1 MQTKNDLNVNT
12 LVDEA
17 KFTPFHWNVL
27 FWCLL
32 IIIFDGYDLVIYGV
46 ALPLLMQEWQLSA
59 VQAGMLA
66 STALFGMMFGAMS
79 FGTLSDKIGRK
90 KTIMICVALFSGFT
104 FLGAF
109 ARDPIEF
116 GVLRFLAGLGI
127 GGVMPN
133 VVALMTEYA
142 PKRMRSTLVALMF
155 SGYAIGGM
163 TSALLGAWLVPQ
175 YGWEIMFYIGVIP
188 LLIMPIIWKFLPES
202 LMYLTTKKQ
211 TQSCYSIINQIAPEV
226 KINSETKLVLNEVI
240 AGDEAPLKALFQQ
253 GRAFSTFMFWVA
265 FFMCLLMVYAL
276 GSWLPKLM
284 IQAGYSLGAS
294 MIFLFALNIGG
305 MVGAIGGGVL
315 ADRFHIKKVLTIMFM
330 CGAAALILLGFNSPQ
345 MVLYTLIAVAGAATI
360 GSQILLY
367 TFVAQYYPT
376 TVRST
381 GMGWASGVGRIG
393 AIVGPVLTGALL
405 TFELPHQMNFLAIAI
420 PGVIAAIAIF
430 LVNLKSSVDGEI
442 SSSVIDSKSNT
453 INQKTA

>member
-1 MQTKNDLNVNT
+1 MQSNKININT
-12 LVDEA
+12 LIDEA
-17 KFTPFHWNVL
+17 KFTPFHWGVL
-27 FWCLL
+27 FWCLM

-46 ALPLLMQEWQLSA
+46 ALPLLMQEWALSA
-59 VQAGMLA
+59 VQAGLLA
-66 STALFGMMFGAMS
+66 SAALFGMMFGAMT
-79 FGTLSDKIGRK
+79 FGTLSDKVGRK
-90 KTIMICVALFSGFT
+90 KTIMICVAIFSGFT

-109 ARDPIEF
+109 ATNPVEF
-116 GVLRFLAGLGI
+116 GILRFLAGLGI

-142 PKRMRSTLVALMF
+142 PKRIRSTLVALMF

-175 YGWEIMFYIGVIP
+175 FGWKIMFYIAIIP
-188 LLIMPIIWKFLPES
+188 LVALPLIWKFLPES
-202 LMYLTTKKQ
+202 LMYLTNKKEIEQ
-211 TQSCYSIINQIAPEV
+211 TRTIVQ
-226 KINSETKLVLNEVI
+226 KISPSHQLNGDTEFVLNEVTK
-240 AGDEAPLKALFQQ
+240 GDEAPVKALFQQ
-253 GRAFSTFMFWVA
+253 GRMFSTFMFWIA

-305 MVGAIGGGVL
+305 MIGAIGGGAL
-315 ADRFHIKKVLTIMFM
+315 ADRFHIQKVVTIMFI

-345 MVLYTLIAVAGAATI
+345 IVLYTLIAVAGAATI

-367 TFVAQYYPT
+367 TFVAQYYPS

-381 GMGWASGVGRIG
+381 GMGWASGIGRIG

-405 TFELPHQMNFLAIAI
+405 TMNLPHQMNFFAIAI
-420 PGVIAAIAIF
+420 PGVIAALAIF
-430 LVNLKSSVDGEI
+430 MVNLKTSVEAKAAVEP
-442 SSSVIDSKSNT
+442 VIKSNPVA
-453 INQKTA
+453 QKATQ

>member
-1 MQTKNDLNVNT
+1 MSTNKVNINT
-12 LVDEA
+12 LIDEA
-17 KFTPFHWNVL
+17 KFTPFHWGVL
-27 FWCLL
+27 IWCLL

-46 ALPLLMQEWQLSA
+46 ALPLLMQEWLSA

-79 FGTLSDKIGRK
+79 FGTLSDKLGRK
-90 KTIMICVALFSGFT
+90 KTIMICVAIFSGFT
-104 FLGAF
+104 FIGAF
-109 ARDPIEF
+109 ATSPVEF
-116 GVLRFLAGLGI
+116 GILRFLAGLGI

-142 PKRMRSTLVALMF
+142 PKRIRSTLVALMF

-175 YGWEIMFYIGVIP
+175 FGWKIMFLLAGTP
-188 LLIMPIIWKFLPES
+188 LLFLPILWKYLPES
-202 LMYLTTKKQ
+202 LMYLTNKQ
-211 TQSCYSIINQIAPEV
+211 QTAQAQSIIQKISPTQI
-226 KINSETKLVLNEVI
+226 IGSDTQFVLNEVQK
-240 AGDEAPLKALFQQ
+240 GDEAPLKALFQQ
-253 GRAFSTFMFWVA
+253 GRTFSTFMFWLA

-305 MVGAIGGGVL
+305 MIGAVGGGYL
-315 ADRFHIKKVLTIMFM
+315 ADRFHIKKVLTIMFL
-330 CGAAALILLGFNSPQ
+330 CGAASLILLGYNSPQ
-345 MVLYTLIAVAGAATI
+345 FVLYSLIAVAGAATI

-367 TFVAQYYPT
+367 TFVAQYYPS

-381 GMGWASGVGRIG
+381 GMGWASGIGRIG

-405 TFELPHQMNFLAIAI
+405 TMNLPHQMNFFAIAI
-420 PGVIAAIAIF
+420 PGLIAALAIF
-430 LVNLKSSVDGEI
+430 LVNLKMSVEGQALATPEI
-442 SSSVIDSKSNT
+442 RTDSLAEKAS
-453 INQKTA
+453 

>member
-1 MQTKNDLNVNT
+1 MSTNKVNINT
-12 LVDEA
+12 LIDEA
-17 KFTPFHWNVL
+17 KFTPFHWGVL
-27 FWCLL
+27 IWCLL

-46 ALPLLMQEWQLSA
+46 ALPLLMQEWALSA

-79 FGTLSDKIGRK
+79 FGTLSDKLGRK
-90 KTIMICVALFSGFT
+90 KTIMICVAIFSGFT
-104 FLGAF
+104 FIGAF
-109 ARDPIEF
+109 ATSPVEF
-116 GVLRFLAGLGI
+116 GILRFLAGLGI

-142 PKRMRSTLVALMF
+142 PKRIRSTLVALMF

-175 YGWEIMFYIGVIP
+175 FGWKIMFLLAGTP
-188 LLIMPIIWKFLPES
+188 LLFLPILWKYLPES
-202 LMYLTTKKQ
+202 LMYLTNKQ
-211 TQSCYSIINQIAPEV
+211 QTAEAQNIIQKISPTQVIGSDTQF
-226 KINSETKLVLNEVI
+226 VLNEVQK
-240 AGDEAPLKALFQQ
+240 GDEAPLKALFQQ
-253 GRAFSTFMFWVA
+253 GRTFSTFMFWLA

-305 MVGAIGGGVL
+305 MIGAIGGGYL
-315 ADRFHIKKVLTIMFM
+315 ADRFHIKKVLTIMFL
-330 CGAAALILLGFNSPQ
+330 CGAASLILLGYNSPQ
-345 MVLYTLIAVAGAATI
+345 FVLYSLIAVAGAATI

-367 TFVAQYYPT
+367 TFVAQYYPS

-381 GMGWASGVGRIG
+381 GMGWASGIGRIG

-405 TFELPHQMNFLAIAI
+405 TMNLPHQMNFFAIAI
-420 PGVIAAIAIF
+420 PGLIAALAIF
-430 LVNLKSSVDGEI
+430 LVNLKMSVEGQALATPEI
-442 SSSVIDSKSNT
+442 HTDSLAEKVS
-453 INQKTA
+453 

>member
-1 MQTKNDLNVNT
+1 MSTNKVNINT
-12 LVDEA
+12 LIDEA
-17 KFTPFHWNVL
+17 KFTPFHWGVL
-27 FWCLL
+27 IWCLL

-46 ALPLLMQEWQLSA
+46 ALPLLMQEWSLSA

-79 FGTLSDKIGRK
+79 FGTLSDKLGRK
-90 KTIMICVALFSGFT
+90 KTIMICVATFSGFT
-104 FLGAF
+104 FIGAF
-109 ARDPIEF
+109 ATSPVEF
-116 GVLRFLAGLGI
+116 GILRFLAGLGI

-142 PKRMRSTLVALMF
+142 PKRIRSTLVALMF

-175 YGWEIMFYIGVIP
+175 FGWKIMFLLAGTP
-188 LLIMPIIWKFLPES
+188 LLFLPILWKYLPES
-202 LMYLTTKKQ
+202 LMYLTNKQ
-211 TQSCYSIINQIAPEV
+211 QTAQAQSIIR
-226 KINSETKLVLNEVI
+226 KISPTQVIGSDTQFVLNEVQK
-240 AGDEAPLKALFQQ
+240 GDEAPLKALFQQ
-253 GRAFSTFMFWVA
+253 GRTFSTFMFWLA

-305 MVGAIGGGVL
+305 MIGAIGGGYL
-315 ADRFHIKKVLTIMFM
+315 ADRFHIKKVLTIMFL
-330 CGAAALILLGFNSPQ
+330 CGAASLILLGYNSPQ
-345 MVLYTLIAVAGAATI
+345 FVLYSLIAVAGAATI

-367 TFVAQYYPT
+367 TFVAQYYPS

-381 GMGWASGVGRIG
+381 GMGWASGIGRIG

-405 TFELPHQMNFLAIAI
+405 TMNLPHQMNFFAIAI
-420 PGVIAAIAIF
+420 PGLIAALAIF
-430 LVNLKSSVDGEI
+430 LVNLKMSVEGQALATPDI
-442 SSSVIDSKSNT
+442 RTDSLAEKAS
-453 INQKTA
+453 

>member
-1 MQTKNDLNVNT
+1 MQSNKININT
-12 LVDEA
+12 LIDEA
-17 KFTPFHWNVL
+17 KFTPFHWGVL
-27 FWCLL
+27 FWCLM

-46 ALPLLMQEWQLSA
+46 ALPLLMQEWALSA
-59 VQAGMLA
+59 VQAGLLA
-66 STALFGMMFGAMS
+66 STALFGMMFGAMT
-79 FGTLSDKIGRK
+79 FGTLSDKLGRK
-90 KTIMICVALFSGFT
+90 KTIMICVAIFSGFT

-109 ARDPIEF
+109 ATNPVEF
-116 GVLRFLAGLGI
+116 GILRFLAGLGI

-142 PKRMRSTLVALMF
+142 PKRIRSTLVALMF

-175 YGWEIMFYIGVIP
+175 FGWKIMFYIAIIP
-188 LLIMPIIWKFLPES
+188 LVALPLIWKFLPES
-202 LMYLTTKKQ
+202 LMYLTNKKEIEQ
-211 TQSCYSIINQIAPEV
+211 TRTIVQ
-226 KINSETKLVLNEVI
+226 KISPSQQLNGDTEFVLNEVTK
-240 AGDEAPLKALFQQ
+240 GDEAPVKALFQQ
-253 GRAFSTFMFWVA
+253 GRMFSTFMFWIA

-305 MVGAIGGGVL
+305 MIGAIGGGAL
-315 ADRFHIKKVLTIMFM
+315 ADRFHIKKVVTIMFI

-345 MVLYTLIAVAGAATI
+345 IVLYTLIAVAGAATI

-367 TFVAQYYPT
+367 TFVAQYYPS

-381 GMGWASGVGRIG
+381 GMGWASGIGRIG

-405 TFELPHQMNFLAIAI
+405 TMNLPHQMNFFAIAI
-420 PGVIAAIAIF
+420 PGVIAALAIF
-430 LVNLKSSVDGEI
+430 MVNLKTSVEAKAAVEP
-442 SSSVIDSKSNT
+442 VIESNPVA
-453 INQKTA
+453 QKAAQ

>member
-1 MQTKNDLNVNT
+1 MQNQKININT

-17 KFTPFHWNVL
+17 KFTPFHWGVL
-27 FWCLL
+27 IWCLL

-46 ALPLLMQEWQLSA
+46 ALPLLMQEWSLSA
-59 VQAGMLA
+59 VQAGLLA
-66 STALFGMMFGAMS
+66 STALFGMMFGAMC

-90 KTIMICVALFSGFT
+90 KTIMICVGIFSGFT
-104 FLGAF
+104 FCGAF
-109 ARDPIEF
+109 ASTPVEF
-116 GVLRFLAGLGI
+116 GILRFLAGLGI

-142 PKRMRSTLVALMF
+142 PKRIRSTLVALMF

-163 TSALLGAWLVPQ
+163 ASALLGAWLVPV
-175 YGWEIMFYIGVIP
+175 YGWKIMFYIAIIP
-188 LLIMPIIWKFLPES
+188 CLALPLIWKFLPES
-202 LMYLTTKKQ
+202 LMYLTSKHQ
-211 TQSCYSIINQIAPEV
+211 TDTTRTIVSKIAPEQV
-226 KINSETKLVLNEVI
+226 LTTDTQFVLNEVSEE
-240 AGDEAPLKALFQQ
+240 DKAPLKALFQQ
-253 GRAFSTFMFWVA
+253 GRSFSTFMFWIA

-305 MVGAIGGGVL
+305 MVGAIGGGAL
-315 ADRFHIKKVLTIMFM
+315 ADRFHIKKVLSIMFM
-330 CGAAALILLGFNSPQ
+330 CGALVLILLGFNSPQ

-381 GMGWASGVGRIG
+381 GMGWASGIGRIG

-405 TFELPHQMNFLAIAI
+405 TMNLPHQMNFLVIAI
-420 PGVIAAIAIF
+420 PGVVAALAIF
-430 LVNLKSSVDGEI
+430 MVNLQASVEASTQGQSRKI
-442 SSSVIDSKSNT
+442 NT
-453 INQKTA
+453 QAIKNPAN

>member
-1 MQTKNDLNVNT
+1 MQNQKININT

-17 KFTPFHWNVL
+17 KFTPFHWGVL
-27 FWCLL
+27 IWCLL

-46 ALPLLMQEWQLSA
+46 ALPLLMQEWSLSA
-59 VQAGMLA
+59 VQAGLLA
-66 STALFGMMFGAMS
+66 STALFGMMFGAMC

-90 KTIMICVALFSGFT
+90 KTIMICVGIFSGFT
-104 FLGAF
+104 FCGAF
-109 ARDPIEF
+109 ASTPVEF
-116 GVLRFLAGLGI
+116 GILRFLAGLGI

-142 PKRMRSTLVALMF
+142 PKRIRSTLVALMF

-163 TSALLGAWLVPQ
+163 ASALLGAWLVPV
-175 YGWEIMFYIGVIP
+175 YGWKIMFYIAIIP
-188 LLIMPIIWKFLPES
+188 CLALPLIWKFLPES
-202 LMYLTTKKQ
+202 LMYLTSKHQ
-211 TQSCYSIINQIAPEV
+211 TDTTRTIVSKIAPEQV
-226 KINSETKLVLNEVI
+226 LTTDTQFVLNEVSEE
-240 AGDEAPLKALFQQ
+240 DNAPLKALFQQ
-253 GRAFSTFMFWVA
+253 GRSFSTFMFWIA

-305 MVGAIGGGVL
+305 MVGAIGGGAL
-315 ADRFHIKKVLTIMFM
+315 ADRFHIKKVLSIMFM
-330 CGAAALILLGFNSPQ
+330 CGALALILLGFNSPQ

-381 GMGWASGVGRIG
+381 GMGWASGIGRIG

-405 TFELPHQMNFLAIAI
+405 TMNLPHQMNFLVIAI
-420 PGVIAAIAIF
+420 PGVIAALAIF
-430 LVNLKSSVDGEI
+430 MVNLQASIEASTQGQSPKPNTQAI
-442 SSSVIDSKSNT
+442 KNPSN
-453 INQKTA
+453 

>member
-1 MQTKNDLNVNT
+1 MQSNKININT
-12 LVDEA
+12 LIDDA
-17 KFTPFHWNVL
+17 KFTPFHWGVL
-27 FWCLL
+27 FWCLM

-46 ALPLLMQEWQLSA
+46 ALPLLMQEWALSA
-59 VQAGMLA
+59 VQAGLLA
-66 STALFGMMFGAMS
+66 STALFGMMFGAMT
-79 FGTLSDKIGRK
+79 FGTLSDKLGRK
-90 KTIMICVALFSGFT
+90 KTIMICVAIFSGFT

-109 ARDPIEF
+109 ASNPVEF
-116 GVLRFLAGLGI
+116 GILRFLAGLGI

-142 PKRMRSTLVALMF
+142 PKRIRSTLVALMF

-175 YGWEIMFYIGVIP
+175 FGWKIMFYIAIIP
-188 LLIMPIIWKFLPES
+188 LVALPLIWKFLPES
-202 LMYLTTKKQ
+202 LMYLTNKKEIEQ
-211 TQSCYSIINQIAPEV
+211 TRSIVQ
-226 KINSETKLVLNEVI
+226 KISPSQQLNGDTEFVLNEVTK
-240 AGDEAPLKALFQQ
+240 GDEAPVKALFQQ
-253 GRAFSTFMFWVA
+253 GRMFSTFMFWIA

-305 MVGAIGGGVL
+305 MIGAIGGGAL
-315 ADRFHIKKVLTIMFM
+315 ADRFHIKKVLTIMFI

-345 MVLYTLIAVAGAATI
+345 IVLYTLIAVAGAATI

-367 TFVAQYYPT
+367 TFVAQYYPS

-381 GMGWASGVGRIG
+381 GMGWASGIGRIG

-405 TFELPHQMNFLAIAI
+405 TMNLPHQMNFFAIAI
-420 PGVIAAIAIF
+420 PGVIAALAIF
-430 LVNLKSSVDGEI
+430 MVNLKASVDAKALTEPA
-442 SSSVIDSKSNT
+442 VESNP
-453 INQKTA
+453 IAQKATQ

>member
-1 MQTKNDLNVNT
+1 MQSNKININT
-12 LVDEA
+12 LIDEA
-17 KFTPFHWNVL
+17 KFTPFHWGVL
-27 FWCLL
+27 FWCLM

-46 ALPLLMQEWQLSA
+46 ALPLLMQEWALSA
-59 VQAGMLA
+59 VQAGLLA
-66 STALFGMMFGAMS
+66 STALFGMMFGAMT
-79 FGTLSDKIGRK
+79 FGTLSDKLGRK
-90 KTIMICVALFSGFT
+90 KTIMICVAIFSGFT

-109 ARDPIEF
+109 ASNPVEF
-116 GVLRFLAGLGI
+116 GILRFLAGLGI

-142 PKRMRSTLVALMF
+142 PKRIRSTLVALMF

-163 TSALLGAWLVPQ
+163 TSALLGAWLVPEF
-175 YGWEIMFYIGVIP
+175 GWKIMFYIAIIP
-188 LLIMPIIWKFLPES
+188 LVALPLIWKFLPES
-202 LMYLTTKKQ
+202 LMYLTNKKEIEQ
-211 TQSCYSIINQIAPEV
+211 TRSIVQ
-226 KINSETKLVLNEVI
+226 KISPSQQLNGDTEFVLNEVTK
-240 AGDEAPLKALFQQ
+240 GDEAPVKALFQQ
-253 GRAFSTFMFWVA
+253 GRMFSTFMFWIA

-305 MVGAIGGGVL
+305 MIGAVGGGAL
-315 ADRFHIKKVLTIMFM
+315 ADRFHIKKVLTIMFI

-345 MVLYTLIAVAGAATI
+345 IVLYTLIAVAGAATI

-367 TFVAQYYPT
+367 TFVAQYYPS

-381 GMGWASGVGRIG
+381 GMGWASGIGRIG

-405 TFELPHQMNFLAIAI
+405 TMNLPHQMNFFVIAI
-420 PGVIAAIAIF
+420 PGVIAALAIF
-430 LVNLKSSVDGEI
+430 MVNLKASVDAKALTEPA
-442 SSSVIDSKSNT
+442 VESNP
-453 INQKTA
+453 IAQKATQ

>member
-1 MQTKNDLNVNT
+1 MEASKLNINS
-12 LVDEA
+12 LIDEA
-17 KFTPFHWNVL
+17 KFKPFHWGVL

-46 ALPLLMQEWQLSA
+46 ALPLLMQEWGLNA
-59 VQAGMLA
+59 VQAGLLA
-66 STALFGMMFGAMS
+66 STALFGMMFGAMC

-90 KTIMICVALFSGFT
+90 KTIMICVAIFSGFT

-109 ARDPIEF
+109 APSPTEF
-116 GVLRFLAGLGI
+116 GILRFLAGLGI

-142 PKRMRSTLVALMF
+142 PKRIRSTLVALMF

-163 TSALLGAWLVPQ
+163 TSALLGAWLVPVH
-175 YGWEIMFYIGVIP
+175 GWQIMFYIAILP
-188 LLIMPIIWKFLPES
+188 LLALPLVWKFLPES
-202 LMYLTTKKQ
+202 LMYLTNKGETETVRTIVQK
-211 TQSCYSIINQIAPEV
+211 IAPEQN
-226 KINSETKLVLNEVI
+226 ITATTQFVLNEVGK
-240 AGDEAPLKALFQQ
+240 GDEAPLKALFQQ
-253 GRAFSTFMFWVA
+253 GRTFSTFMFWIA

-305 MVGAIGGGVL
+305 MVGAIGGGAL
-315 ADRFHIKKVLTIMFM
+315 ADRFNIKTVLTIMFT

-345 MVLYTLIAVAGAATI
+345 VVLYTLIAVAGAATI

-367 TFVAQYYPT
+367 TFVAQYYPS

-381 GMGWASGVGRIG
+381 GMGWASGIGRIG

-405 TFELPHQMNFLAIAI
+405 TMNLPHQMNFFAIAI
-420 PGVIAAIAIF
+420 PGVIAALAIF
-430 LVNLKSSVDGEI
+430 FVNMKASVDGK
-442 SSSVIDSKSNT
+442 VV
-453 INQKTA
+453 NQNKTAPNKVVSATNS

>member
-1 MQTKNDLNVNT
+1 MQSNKININT
-12 LVDEA
+12 LIDEA
-17 KFTPFHWNVL
+17 KFTPFHWGVL
-27 FWCLL
+27 FWCLM

-46 ALPLLMQEWQLSA
+46 ALPLLMQEWALSA
-59 VQAGMLA
+59 VQAGLLA
-66 STALFGMMFGAMS
+66 STALFGMMFGAMT
-79 FGTLSDKIGRK
+79 FGTLSDKLGRK
-90 KTIMICVALFSGFT
+90 KTIMICVAIFSGFT

-109 ARDPIEF
+109 ASNPVEF
-116 GVLRFLAGLGI
+116 GILRFLAGLGI

-142 PKRMRSTLVALMF
+142 PKRIRSTLVALMF

-175 YGWEIMFYIGVIP
+175 FGWKIMFYIAIIP
-188 LLIMPIIWKFLPES
+188 LVALPLIWKFLPES
-202 LMYLTTKKQ
+202 LMYLTNKKEIEQ
-211 TQSCYSIINQIAPEV
+211 TRTIV
-226 KINSETKLVLNEVI
+226 KKISPSHQLNGDTEFVLNEVTK
-240 AGDEAPLKALFQQ
+240 GDEAPVKALFQQ
-253 GRAFSTFMFWVA
+253 GRMFSTFMFWIA

-305 MVGAIGGGVL
+305 MIGAIGGGAL
-315 ADRFHIKKVLTIMFM
+315 ADRFHIKKVVTIMFI

-345 MVLYTLIAVAGAATI
+345 IVLYTLIAVAGAATI

-367 TFVAQYYPT
+367 TFVAQYYPS

-381 GMGWASGVGRIG
+381 GMGWASGIGRIG

-405 TFELPHQMNFLAIAI
+405 TMNLPHQMNFFAIAI
-420 PGVIAAIAIF
+420 PGVIAALAIF
-430 LVNLKSSVDGEI
+430 MVNLKTSVEAKAA
-442 SSSVIDSKSNT
+442 VEPVLNSNPVT
-453 INQKTA
+453 QKATQ

>member
-1 MQTKNDLNVNT
+1 MQSNKININT
-12 LVDEA
+12 LIDEA
-17 KFTPFHWNVL
+17 KFTPFHWGVL
-27 FWCLL
+27 FWCLM

-46 ALPLLMQEWQLSA
+46 ALPLLMQEWALSA
-59 VQAGMLA
+59 VQAGLLA
-66 STALFGMMFGAMS
+66 STALFGMMFGAMT
-79 FGTLSDKIGRK
+79 FGTLSDKLGRK
-90 KTIMICVALFSGFT
+90 KTIMICVAIFSGFT

-109 ARDPIEF
+109 ATNPVEF
-116 GVLRFLAGLGI
+116 GILRFLAGLGI

-142 PKRMRSTLVALMF
+142 PKRIRSTLVALMF

-175 YGWEIMFYIGVIP
+175 FGWKIMFYIAIIP
-188 LLIMPIIWKFLPES
+188 LVALPLIWKFLPES
-202 LMYLTTKKQ
+202 LMYLTNKKEIEQ
-211 TQSCYSIINQIAPEV
+211 TRTIVQ
-226 KINSETKLVLNEVI
+226 KISPSQQLNGDTEFVLNEVTK
-240 AGDEAPLKALFQQ
+240 GDEAPVKALFQQ
-253 GRAFSTFMFWVA
+253 GRMFSTFMFWIA

-305 MVGAIGGGVL
+305 MIGAIGGGAL
-315 ADRFHIKKVLTIMFM
+315 ADRFHIKKVVTIMFI

-345 MVLYTLIAVAGAATI
+345 IVLYTLIAVAGAATI

-367 TFVAQYYPT
+367 TFVAQYYPS

-381 GMGWASGVGRIG
+381 GMGWASGIGRIG

-405 TFELPHQMNFLAIAI
+405 TMNLPHQMNFFAIAI
-420 PGVIAAIAIF
+420 PGVIAALAIF
-430 LVNLKSSVDGEI
+430 MVNLKTSVEGHCC
-442 SSSVIDSKSNT
+442 K
-453 INQKTA
+453 

>member
-1 MQTKNDLNVNT
+1 MQSNKININT
-12 LVDEA
+12 LIDDA
-17 KFTPFHWNVL
+17 KFTPFHWGVL
-27 FWCLL
+27 FWCLM

-46 ALPLLMQEWQLSA
+46 ALPLLMQEWALSA
-59 VQAGMLA
+59 VQAGLLA
-66 STALFGMMFGAMS
+66 STALFGMMFGAMT
-79 FGTLSDKIGRK
+79 FGTLSDKLGRK
-90 KTIMICVALFSGFT
+90 KTIMICVAIFSGFT

-109 ARDPIEF
+109 ATNPVEF
-116 GVLRFLAGLGI
+116 GILRFLAGLGI

-142 PKRMRSTLVALMF
+142 PKRIRSTLVALMF

-175 YGWEIMFYIGVIP
+175 FGWKIMFYIAIIP
-188 LLIMPIIWKFLPES
+188 LVALPLIWKFLPES
-202 LMYLTTKKQ
+202 LMYLTNKKEIEQ
-211 TQSCYSIINQIAPEV
+211 TRTIVQ
-226 KINSETKLVLNEVI
+226 KISPSHQLNGDTEFVLNEVTK
-240 AGDEAPLKALFQQ
+240 GDEAPVKALFQQ
-253 GRAFSTFMFWVA
+253 GRMFSTFMFWIA

-305 MVGAIGGGVL
+305 MIGAIGGGAL
-315 ADRFHIKKVLTIMFM
+315 ADRFHIKKVVTIMFI

-345 MVLYTLIAVAGAATI
+345 IVLYTLIAVAGAATI

-367 TFVAQYYPT
+367 TFVAQYYPS

-381 GMGWASGVGRIG
+381 GMGWASGIGRIG

-405 TFELPHQMNFLAIAI
+405 TMNLPHQMNFFAIAI
-420 PGVIAAIAIF
+420 PGVIAALAIF
-430 LVNLKSSVDGEI
+430 MVNLKTSVEAKAA
-442 SSSVIDSKSNT
+442 VEPVLNSNPVT
-453 INQKTA
+453 QKATQ

>member
-1 MQTKNDLNVNT
+1 MANLNINT
-12 LVDEA
+12 IVDEA

-27 FWCLL
+27 IWCLL

-46 ALPLLMQEWQLSA
+46 ALPLLMQEWGLTA

-79 FGTLSDKIGRK
+79 FGTLSDKLGRK
-90 KTIMICVALFSGFT
+90 ETIMICVAIFSGFT

-109 ARDPIEF
+109 ASNPIEF
-116 GVLRFLAGLGI
+116 GILRFLAGLGI

-142 PKRMRSTLVALMF
+142 PKKIRSILVAVMF

-163 TSALLGAWLVPQ
+163 ASALLGAWLVTD
-175 YGWEIMFYIGVIP
+175 YGWKIMFYIAGIP
-188 LLIMPIIWKFLPES
+188 FIALPIIWKFLPES
-202 LMYLTTKKQ
+202 LMFLTNKGKTEKVRQ
-211 TQSCYSIINQIAPEV
+211 TVQKIAPEKV
-226 KINSETKLVLNEVI
+226 ITADTVFVLNEAT
-240 AGDEAPLKALFQQ
+240 AGDEAPLRALFQQ
-253 GRAFSTFMFWVA
+253 GRTFSTLMFWVA

-294 MIFLFALNIGG
+294 MLFLFALNIGG

-315 ADRFHIKKVLTIMFM
+315 SDRFHLKPVLTIMFTV
-330 CGAAALILLGFNSPQ
+330 GAIALILLGFKSPQ
-345 MVLYTLIAVAGAATI
+345 AILYTLIAIAGAATI

-367 TFVAQYYPT
+367 TFVAQFYPAA
-376 TVRST
+376 VRST
-381 GMGWASGVGRIG
+381 GMGWASGIGRIG

-405 TFELPHQMNFLAIAI
+405 TLQLPHQMNFMAIAI
-420 PGVIAAIAIF
+420 PGVIAALAIF
-430 LVNLKSSVDGEI
+430 WVNLKASVDQTKTVKQLSLVENESVIKSSV
-442 SSSVIDSKSNT
+442 N
-453 INQKTA
+453 

>member
-1 MQTKNDLNVNT
+1 MQNQKININT

-17 KFTPFHWNVL
+17 RFTPFHWGVL
-27 FWCLL
+27 IWCLL

-46 ALPLLMQEWQLSA
+46 ALPLLMQEWSLSA
-59 VQAGMLA
+59 VQAGLLA
-66 STALFGMMFGAMS
+66 STALFGMMFGAMC

-90 KTIMICVALFSGFT
+90 KTIMICVGIFSGFT
-104 FLGAF
+104 FCGAF
-109 ARDPIEF
+109 ASTPVEF
-116 GVLRFLAGLGI
+116 GILRFLAGLGI

-142 PKRMRSTLVALMF
+142 PKRIRSTLVALMF

-163 TSALLGAWLVPQ
+163 ASALLGAWLVPV
-175 YGWEIMFYIGVIP
+175 YGWKIMFYIAIIP
-188 LLIMPIIWKFLPES
+188 CLALPLIWKFLPES
-202 LMYLTTKKQ
+202 LMYLTSKHQ
-211 TQSCYSIINQIAPEV
+211 TDTTRTIVSKIAPEQV
-226 KINSETKLVLNEVI
+226 LTTDTQFVLNEVSEE
-240 AGDEAPLKALFQQ
+240 DKAPLKALFQQ
-253 GRAFSTFMFWVA
+253 GRSFSTFMFWIA

-305 MVGAIGGGVL
+305 MVGAIGGGAF
-315 ADRFHIKKVLTIMFM
+315 ADRFHIKKVLSIMFM
-330 CGAAALILLGFNSPQ
+330 CGALALILLGFNSPQ

-381 GMGWASGVGRIG
+381 GMGWASGIGRIG

-405 TFELPHQMNFLAIAI
+405 TMNLPHQMNFLVIAI
-420 PGVIAAIAIF
+420 PGVVAALAIF
-430 LVNLKSSVDGEI
+430 MVNLQASVEASTQGQSRKI
-442 SSSVIDSKSNT
+442 NT
-453 INQKTA
+453 QAIKNPAN

>member
-1 MQTKNDLNVNT
+1 MANLNINT
-12 LVDEA
+12 IVDEA

-27 FWCLL
+27 IWCLL

-46 ALPLLMQEWQLSA
+46 ALPLLMQEWGLTA

-79 FGTLSDKIGRK
+79 FGTLSDKLGRK
-90 KTIMICVALFSGFT
+90 KTIMICVAIFSGFT

-109 ARDPIEF
+109 ASNPIEF
-116 GVLRFLAGLGI
+116 GILRFLAGLGI

-142 PKRMRSTLVALMF
+142 PKKIRSTLVAVMF

-163 TSALLGAWLVPQ
+163 ASALLGAWLVTD
-175 YGWEIMFYIGVIP
+175 YGWKIMFYIAGIP
-188 LLIMPIIWKFLPES
+188 FIALPIIWKFLPES
-202 LMYLTTKKQ
+202 LMFLTNKGKTEQVRQ
-211 TQSCYSIINQIAPEV
+211 TVQKIAPEKV
-226 KINSETKLVLNEVI
+226 ITADTVFVLNEAT
-240 AGDEAPLKALFQQ
+240 AGDEAPLRALFQQ
-253 GRAFSTFMFWVA
+253 GRTFSTLMFWVA

-294 MIFLFALNIGG
+294 MLFLFALNIGG

-315 ADRFHIKKVLTIMFM
+315 SDRFHLKPVLTIMFTV
-330 CGAAALILLGFNSPQ
+330 GAIALILLGFKSPQ
-345 MVLYTLIAVAGAATI
+345 AILYSLIAIAGAATI

-367 TFVAQYYPT
+367 TFVAQFYPAA
-376 TVRST
+376 VRST
-381 GMGWASGVGRIG
+381 GMGWASGIGRIG

-405 TFELPHQMNFLAIAI
+405 TLQLPHQMNFMAIAI
-420 PGVIAAIAIF
+420 PGVIAALAIF
-430 LVNLKSSVDGEI
+430 LVNLKASVDQTKTVKQSSLAKNESVIESSV
-442 SSSVIDSKSNT
+442 N
-453 INQKTA
+453 

>member
-1 MQTKNDLNVNT
+1 MSTQPININT
-12 LVDEA
+12 VIDEA
-17 KFTPFHWNVL
+17 KFTPFHWGVL
-27 FWCLL
+27 IWCLL

-46 ALPLLMQEWQLSA
+46 ALPLLMQEWALSA

-79 FGTLSDKIGRK
+79 FGTLSDRLGRK
-90 KTIMICVALFSGFT
+90 KTIMICVAIFSGFT

-109 ARDPIEF
+109 ASNPIEF
-116 GVLRFLAGLGI
+116 GILRFLAGLGI

-142 PKRMRSTLVALMF
+142 PKRIRSTLVAVMF

-163 TSALLGAWLVPQ
+163 TSALLGAWLVTD
-175 YGWEIMFYIGVIP
+175 YGWKIMFYIAIIP
-188 LLIMPIIWKFLPES
+188 FLALPLIWKFLPES
-202 LMYLTTKKQ
+202 LMFLTKKGE
-211 TQSCYSIINQIAPEV
+211 TEKVCSIVQKIAPEQNIPPQTTF
-226 KINSETKLVLNEVI
+226 KLNEAV

-253 GRAFSTFMFWVA
+253 GRTFSTMMFWVA

-315 ADRFHIKKVLTIMFM
+315 ADRFHLKPVLTTMFAA
-330 CGAAALILLGFNSPQ
+330 GAIALILLGFNSPQ
-345 MVLYTLIAVAGAATI
+345 AVLYTLIAIAGAATI

-367 TFVAQYYPT
+367 TFVAQFYPT
-376 TVRST
+376 AVRST
-381 GMGWASGVGRIG
+381 GMGWASGIGRIG

-420 PGVIAAIAIF
+420 PGVIAALAVF
-430 LVNLKSSVDGEI
+430 MVNLKASVDGEKNK
-442 SSSVIDSKSNT
+442 SKQSFDAV
-453 INQKTA
+453 KTTTN

>member
-1 MQTKNDLNVNT
+1 MQSNKININT
-12 LVDEA
+12 LIDEA
-17 KFTPFHWNVL
+17 KFTPFHWGVL
-27 FWCLL
+27 FWCLM

-46 ALPLLMQEWQLSA
+46 ALPLLMQEWALSA
-59 VQAGMLA
+59 VQAGLLA
-66 STALFGMMFGAMS
+66 STALFGMMFGAMT
-79 FGTLSDKIGRK
+79 FGTLSDKLGRK
-90 KTIMICVALFSGFT
+90 KTIMICVAIFSGFT

-109 ARDPIEF
+109 ASNPVEF
-116 GVLRFLAGLGI
+116 GILRFLAGLGI

-142 PKRMRSTLVALMF
+142 PKRIRSTLVALMF

-163 TSALLGAWLVPQ
+163 TSALLGAWLVPEF
-175 YGWEIMFYIGVIP
+175 GWKIMFYIAIIP
-188 LLIMPIIWKFLPES
+188 LVALPLIWKFLPES
-202 LMYLTTKKQ
+202 LMYLTNKKEIEQ
-211 TQSCYSIINQIAPEV
+211 TRSIVQ
-226 KINSETKLVLNEVI
+226 KISTSQQLNGVTVFVLNEVTK
-240 AGDEAPLKALFQQ
+240 GDEAPVKALFQQ
-253 GRAFSTFMFWVA
+253 GRMFSTFMFWIA

-305 MVGAIGGGVL
+305 MIGAIGGGAL
-315 ADRFHIKKVLTIMFM
+315 ADRFHIKKVLTIMFI

-345 MVLYTLIAVAGAATI
+345 IVLYTLIAVAGAATI

-367 TFVAQYYPT
+367 TFVAQYYPS

-381 GMGWASGVGRIG
+381 GMGWASGIGRIG

-405 TFELPHQMNFLAIAI
+405 TMNLPHQMNFFAIAI
-420 PGVIAAIAIF
+420 PGVIAALAIF
-430 LVNLKSSVDGEI
+430 MVNLKASVDAKALAEPA
-442 SSSVIDSKSNT
+442 VESNP
-453 INQKTA
+453 IAQKATQ